1 MLVGLRQ
8 NIQLFLRAH
17 LVAFFFMVLFFVIGI
32 VVGALAVKILP
43 DDQKTELV
51 NYLHLF
57 FVGLTKGG
65 ELTGSDLI
73 LTALI
78 NNIKIILLMWILGF
92 TIIGIPFVVFLIF
105 TRGFIVG
112 FTVGFLVNEY
122 VMRGLAFA
130 FVSVLPHSLFSVPA
144 VIITG
149 VAATSFSWMLVR
161 RKVRGKHHIMVEAF
175 SYSLVCLMMTIV
187 MVAASLIEVYISPVF
202 MKLIAGFLVN
212 S

>member
-1 MLVGLRQ
+1 MLAGLRQ
-8 NIQLFLRAH
+8 NIQLFIRVH
-17 LVAFFFMVLFFVIGI
+17 LVAFFFMILFFIIGI
-32 VVGALAVKILP
+32 VVGALAVKVLP
-43 DDQKTELV
+43 DEQKAELV

-57 FVGLTKGG
+57 FLGLTKGG
-65 ELTGSDLI
+65 KVIGSELI
-73 LTALI
+73 VPALA
-78 NNIKIILLMWILGF
+78 NNVKIILLMWLLGF

-130 FVSVLPHSLFSVPA
+130 FVSILPHSLFSVPA

-149 VAATSFSWMLVR
+149 VSATSFSWMLMR
-161 RKVRGKHHIMVEAF
+161 HKVRGKRNMMVEAF
-175 SYSLVCLMMTIV
+175 SYSFICMIMTVV
-187 MVAASLIEVYISPVF
+187 MIIASLVEIYISPVF
-202 MKLIAGFLVN
+202 MKLVAGLLV